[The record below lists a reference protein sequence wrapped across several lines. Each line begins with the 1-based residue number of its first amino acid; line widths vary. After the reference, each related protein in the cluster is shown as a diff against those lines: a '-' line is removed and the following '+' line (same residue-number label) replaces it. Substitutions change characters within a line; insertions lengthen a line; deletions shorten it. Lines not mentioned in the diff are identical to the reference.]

1 MSDLN
6 PMQPGQPMRRPGGA
20 IWCDQP
26 KHQRWECVHNV
37 KKTRGGGRC
46 HGPAIGGTDAC
57 RMHAGQRAEV
67 ARAKGEAVTAWSA
80 LSGKA
85 TISNTE
91 AVMGMLQM
99 SWLRVHLYAGLLE
112 QQVREAQ
119 GDASGD
125 DGEDLEVPGGKGER
139 GAGLIGK
146 TLSASPGIGVYATG
160 EAVRGLA
167 LLEAQERDRCV
178 RFAKTAHDMGI
189 ADQQIRLAEQQG
201 AMLAGVISRVLD
213 RLGLSEEQRRL
224 VGTVVPEELR
234 AAQAVE
240 GAA

>member
-1 MSDLN
+1 
-6 PMQPGQPMRRPGGA
+6 
-20 IWCDQP
+20 
-26 KHQRWECVHNV
+26 
-37 KKTRGGGRC
+37 
-46 HGPAIGGTDAC
+46 
-57 RMHAGQRAEV
+57 MHAGQRAEV